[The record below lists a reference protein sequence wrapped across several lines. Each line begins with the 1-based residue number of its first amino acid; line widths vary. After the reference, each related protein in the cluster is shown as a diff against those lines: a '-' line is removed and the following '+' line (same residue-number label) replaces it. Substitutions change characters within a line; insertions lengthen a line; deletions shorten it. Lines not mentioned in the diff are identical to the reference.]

1 MWFGSGLVLIVL
13 LGVFAWAIVEAFAA
27 DPDRVRGLPK
37 TIWVVI
43 ILLFFSFGAV
53 AWFIF
58 GRPRRNAMSRTRST
72 GASNWG
78 GSQPTTTRRSA
89 PMAPDDDPEFLL
101 RLREQLRNKPD
112 DDPRS

>member
-58 GRPRRNAMSRTRST
+58 GRPRRSAMSRPAPRT
-72 GASNWG
+72 SNWG
-78 GSQPTTTRRSA
+78 GTPPVTARRAA
-89 PMAPDDDPEFLL
+89 PMAPDDDPEFLF

-112 DDPRS
+112 DDQLS